1 MAGVA
6 MKKITLK
13 TCTQHQ
19 LCDIT
24 AQVKQI
30 VSESGVKEGLC
41 LVYTPHSTA
50 GVVIACGID
59 PNALVDVDRL
69 MRKLV
74 PIDSPFA
81 HTCDPA
87 TDAAGHLKS
96 ILANAQ
102 QTFPIS
108 EGKLMLGGSQE
119 IYFFEF
125 DGTRERSVYIQ
136 TVGE

>member
-1 MAGVA
+1 ME
-6 MKKITLK
+6 KLSLK
-13 TCTQHQ
+13 TVTPQQ

-24 AQVKQI
+24 AEVRQL
-30 VSESGVKEGLC
+30 VSESGVQEGLC

-59 PNALVDVDRL
+59 PHALVDVDRL
-69 MRKLV
+69 MRRLV

-96 ILANAQ
+96 ILANA
-102 QTFPIS
+102 
-108 EGKLMLGGSQE
+108 
-119 IYFFEF
+119 
-125 DGTRERSVYIQ
+125 
-136 TVGE
+136 

>member
-1 MAGVA
+1 ME
-6 MKKITLK
+6 KLSLK
-13 TCTQHQ
+13 TVTPQQ

-24 AQVKQI
+24 AEVRQL
-30 VSESGVKEGLC
+30 VSESGVQEGLC

-59 PNALVDVDRL
+59 PHALVDVDRL
-69 MRKLV
+69 MRRLV

-102 QTFPIS
+102 QIFPVS
-108 EGKLMLGGSQE
+108 QGKLMLGSSQG

-125 DGTRERSVYIQ
+125 DGPRERTVYVQII
-136 TVGE
+136 GA